1 MGSWHQMATPQRKAN
16 PDSIKPRKAAAPR
29 KSPPAAAPDT
39 PKRAFNSTYIREPDK
54 IADAATGMTV
64 LIEAIQKEDLIRLEQ
79 LLEAGA
85 SPNKATK
92 DGRAPLHHAAR
103 LGNTRICDMLFE
115 YGAAVNPRDKQLET
129 PLFDAL
135 KAPDPVAML
144 DFLLKAGL
152 DADIANAD
160 GRIPLHA
167 AAESGGTAAIRRL
180 LESTGNP
187 NRPDKKGY
195 QPLHVACEKNTVE
208 AVQAVL
214 FERVA
219 VFSASSDGDTC
230 LHLAAARTDTTDVA
244 QYLLKTEAAGL
255 VNAVNINGRS
265 PLHTAVR
272 REHEALARAMIDAGA
287 NVNLPDNTGA
297 TPLHEAAEVNS
308 LKMAKLLIENG
319 ADVAKSHALRRVTPL
334 ILAIKNDS
342 RAMVDL
348 LMRHDADP
356 SQADADGHTPL
367 MAAAYRAA
375 DSIVTLLLGAG
386 ADAKARD
393 RLGRNVLQHCNSN
406 VKAATLNKLIDAGA
420 EADGRDNWKRSPLL
434 SAIMDHNQA
443 LAQVLLERK
452 VDANAQDEQGNA
464 PLNVALQ
471 RRQTG
476 LIDALLKAGASPN
489 TKERWSQQTPLHI
502 ACAAGLEREAE
513 KLIDAGADLTAK
525 DNQGRTPL
533 HLAVLNSYTSA
544 TIVTALLKKGA
555 DPLAEDNSRSTPYD
569 MAYGLDKMKALD
581 LIRQHLAKKGNPA
594 KPKRYNP
601 WGNGPYGGF

>member
-1 MGSWHQMATPQRKAN
+1 MATPKRKTNLEPRARKN
-16 PDSIKPRKAAAPR
+16 SAPKKPGTDA
-29 KSPPAAAPDT
+29 

-54 IADAATGMTV
+54 IADAATGHTV
-64 LIEAIQKEDLIRLEQ
+64 LIEAIEKQDMVRLEQ

-85 SPNKATK
+85 SPNKAGK
-92 DGRAPLHHAAR
+92 DGRAPLHHAA
-103 LGNTRICDMLFE
+103 LSGNAAICNMLLE
-115 YGAAVNPRDKQLET
+115 YGAAVNPRDKQLQT
-129 PLFDAL
+129 PLFEAL

-144 DFLLKAGL
+144 NFLLEAGL
-152 DADIANAD
+152 DADIANAA

-167 AAESGGTAAIRRL
+167 AAESGTTATIRRL

-187 NRPDKKGY
+187 NRPDSKGF

-219 VFSASSDGDTC
+219 VFSASHDGDTC
-230 LHLAAARTDTTDVA
+230 LHLAAARTDSTDVA

-272 REHEALARAMIDAGA
+272 REHEGLARAMIDAGA
-287 NVNLPDNTGA
+287 NINLADNTGA

-308 LKMAKLLIENG
+308 LKMAKMLIENG
-319 ADVAKSHALRRVTPL
+319 ADVAKSHALKRVTPL

-348 LMRHDADP
+348 LMRYDANP

-367 MAAAYRAA
+367 MAASYRAA
-375 DSIVTLLLGAG
+375 DSVVTALLNAG
-386 ADAKARD
+386 ADASARD
-393 RLGRNVLQHCNSN
+393 RLGRNVLQHCSSN
-406 VKAATLNKLIDAGA
+406 LKPVTMNKLIDAGA
-420 EADGRDNWKRSPLL
+420 EADGRDSWKRSPLL
-434 SAIMDHNQA
+434 SAILDGNQV
-443 LAQVLLERK
+443 LATVLLERK
-452 VDANAQDEQGNA
+452 VNANVQDDSGNA

-471 RRQTG
+471 RRQLG
-476 LIDALLKAGASPN
+476 LIEGLLKAGADPN
-489 TKERWSQQTPLHI
+489 LKERYSQQTPLHI
-502 ACAAGLEREAE
+502 ACAAGLDVQAE
-513 KLIDAGADLTAK
+513 KLLDAGADINAK
-525 DNQGRTPL
+525 DSQGRTPL
-533 HLAVLNSYTSA
+533 HIAVLNSYTSA
-544 TIVTALLKKGA
+544 TTVSALLKKGA

-569 MAYGLDKMKALD
+569 MAYGLDKIRALD